1 MFWQGWR
8 MLDRKRFKSEWS
20 PQYING
26 MKTMLG
32 RNSACRN
39 IVIFI
44 AIIYLLV
51 CDDAK
56 TSNSTSG
63 ILDKKK
69 PKKFR
74 TDFFS
79 AFQPFLN
86 RNFTFRGTKPR

>member
-56 TSNSTSG
+56 TSNSHLEYW
-63 ILDKKK
+63 IKKNQK
-69 PKKFR
+69 NSVPI
-74 TDFFS
+74 FFL
-79 AFQPFLN
+79 PFSL
-86 RNFTFRGTKPR
+86 F